1 MLPFFYTLS
10 LCQLNKAITFKQMNL
25 QAYVHNSQ
33 PVRYLSG
40 IAQRIVVPGLKGTT
54 LLDFCHFFYREL
66 HATRMQE
73 RAAAVTYN
81 FLMAMPP
88 SFLFLCSLLPYLPF
102 RNVNKTIFSIIKLIT
117 PNQST
122 YVSIRDVVKDFLSIQ
137 SHAAL
142 SYGIITVLFFS
153 SNGVIGLMRCFDK
166 SEALYIKRTGVQR
179 RWMAIKITSALIL
192 FAMAML
198 TLLILQNKNLN
209 PWLLHELH
217 SKLPAKIVSS
227 LLLILF
233 VLVAISYIY
242 TYGPSLTHRF
252 RFISVGSVFATIGS
266 FITTSIFFYLVNN
279 FLNYNKVYGSIGSL
293 IAFMVWVWLHTNIV
307 LLGYEL
313 NVSLLLGKLQR
324 RHE

>member
-1 MLPFFYTLS
+1 
-10 LCQLNKAITFKQMNL
+10 MNF
-25 QAYVHNSQ
+25 QTYVHNSQ

-40 IAQRIVVPGLKGTT
+40 IADRITMPGLKGATM
-54 LLDFCHFFYREL
+54 LDFAHFFYREL

-102 RNVNKTIFSIIKLIT
+102 RNVNKAIYSLIRLIT
-117 PNQST
+117 PNQSA
-122 YVSIRDVVKDFLSIQ
+122 YESIRNVVKDFLTIQ
-137 SHAAL
+137 SHTAL
-142 SYGIITVLFFS
+142 SYGIVTVLFFS

-166 SEALYIKRTGVQR
+166 SEALYIKRTGAHR
-179 RWMAIKITSALIL
+179 RWMAIKITIVLIFL
-192 FAMAML
+192 TMAML

-209 PWLLHELH
+209 PWLLHEFH
-217 SKLPAKIVSS
+217 SKLISKVVSS
-227 LLLILF
+227 ILLILF
-233 VLVAISYIY
+233 VLFSVSYIY

-252 RFISVGSVFATIGS
+252 RFLSVGSVFATIAS
-266 FITTSIFFYLVNN
+266 FITTLVFFYLVNN

-313 NVSLLLGKLQR
+313 NVSLLMGKLR
-324 RHE
+324 RNNEKAL